1 MTGSTVDRVILVAVR
16 QSAPATPLASRP
28 VVSDAAADSIPPELA
43 ELDALAKSAGALV
56 CAHRALPPSRPGRP
70 TAATFIGRGQAQELA
85 ELVELHRATVVIF
98 DHAVSPIQ
106 ERNLEKILR
115 CRALDRTGLILDIF
129 ASRATSSEG
138 KLQVELAQLRHLSTR
153 LVRGW
158 SHLERQKGG
167 VGLRGPG
174 ETQLETDR
182 RLIGARI
189 KSLARRLRRVE
200 AQRALRRRAR
210 RRAALPTVSLAG
222 YTNAG
227 KSSLFNRLTG
237 AGVPAAD
244 RLFATLDP
252 TMRQLAVPGFGPAL
266 LSDTVG
272 FIRDLP
278 HTLVA
283 AFHSTLEEMASAACI
298 IVVGDWA
305 DHARDEQRHA
315 VQKALNEIGAGDA
328 PLLQVNNKIDLTGES
343 PRAQRGADGNIT
355 AVWLS
360 ARTGAGIDL
369 LHEALAEAL
378 GRHRRP
384 VALTL
389 SPQAGK
395 LRATLYRRCEV
406 LDEAVDAAGRI
417 RLKLRM
423 ENAVRGWLEAQ
434 TQYKGAWSV
443 RE

>member
-1 MTGSTVDRVILVAVR
+1 M
-16 QSAPATPLASRP
+16 
-28 VVSDAAADSIPPELA
+28 
-43 ELDALAKSAGALV
+43 V
-56 CAHRALPPSRPGRP
+56 CAHRVLPAHRPGRP
-70 TAATFIGRGQAQELA
+70 VAATFIGRGQAQQLA
-85 ELVELHRATVVIF
+85 ELAQLQRATVVIF
-98 DHAVSPIQ
+98 DHAISPIQ
-106 ERNLEKILR
+106 ERNLEKILG
-115 CRALDRTGLILDIF
+115 CRVLDRTGLILDIF
-129 ASRATSSEG
+129 AARATSHEG

-182 RLIGARI
+182 RLIGLRI
-189 KSLARRLRRVE
+189 KSLARRLQRVA

-237 AGVPAAD
+237 ARVPAAD

-252 TMRQLAVPGFGPAL
+252 TMRQLSVRGFGPAL

-283 AFHSTLEEMASAACI
+283 AFHSTLEEMTSAACI
-298 IVVGDWA
+298 VVVNDAA
-305 DHARDEQRHA
+305 DPAVDEQRDA
-315 VQKALNEIGAGDA
+315 VQSALDEIGAGHVA
-328 PLLQVNNKIDLTGES
+328 VIQVHNKIDLTGDEA
-343 PRAQRGADGNIT
+343 RAQRGADGRIT

-360 ARTGAGIDL
+360 AHTGAGVAL
-369 LHEALAEAL
+369 LHQALAEAL

-389 SPQAGK
+389 APQAGK
-395 LRATLYRRCEV
+395 LRAVLYRRCEV
-406 LDEAVDAAGRI
+406 LDETVDASGRI
-417 RLKLRM
+417 RLKLHM

-434 TQYKGAWSV
+434 PQFKGAWSL